1 MAVLY
6 AHMLLDDLIG
16 VGVVYT
22 NYSDRLDRLD
32 ESLIDGIWSD
42 RRGDVSAV
50 CGTIDS
56 RDLDIHLTEGIIHIH
71 TRTIGLPDHGD
82 LRGRGNS
89 TAHTVDLLYIR
100 CTHDLH
106 EDLRPLVLIL
116 RKILRMKKDCL

>member
-22 NYSDRLDRLD
+22 HHGDRLNRLD

-42 RRGDVSAV
+42 SGGDVTAV
-50 CGTIDS
+50 CGAIDS

-71 TRTIGLPDHGD
+71 ARTIGLLDHGD
-82 LRGRGNS
+82 F
-89 TAHTVDLLYIR
+89 
-100 CTHDLH
+100 
-106 EDLRPLVLIL
+106 
-116 RKILRMKKDCL
+116 